1 MRSLQR
7 GAVAALLVTTACAV
21 AACGGGGSSA
31 ATTSAGTTANTT
43 TSAAGAAG
51 GANGAA
57 FAKYTTCLKQHG
69 VTLPNFGQGRPP
81 GGGGQGTAPTGT
93 APNPPTGTNRRR
105 GGFGQFNSSE
115 VPEGGR
121 RLREPAAQVRGR
133 LRRRLRRPGRP
144 EQRRVRG
151 LPQLPDVAR
160 REDDRRLRLRPPG
173 GAAPT
178 AKEKAA
184 LTACAS
190 LRPARGARPT
200 GTTATPST
208 TTHEGPLHL
217 AAQRGPVCRAGRGH
231 RASPPGSHT
240 TRSTARR
247 PPRRAASRAP

>member
-21 AACGGGGSSA
+21 AACGGGGGSSA

-43 TSAAGAAG
+43 STAGAAR

-57 FAKYTTCLKQHG
+57 FAKYTTCLEQHG

-81 GGGGQGTAPTGT
+81 SGGGQGTAPTGT
-93 APNPPTGTNRRR
+93 APNPPTGTNRR
-105 GGFGQFNSSE
+105 GGFGQFDNPKFQKAAAACASLR
-115 VPEGGR
+115 PKFGGGGFGGR
-121 RLREPAAQVRGR
+121 GGQNTAAFAAYRNCLTLHGVKTNGGFGFGR
-133 LRRRLRRPGRP
+133 
-144 EQRRVRG
+144 
-151 LPQLPDVAR
+151 
-160 REDDRRLRLRPPG
+160 PG

-200 GTTATPST
+200 GTTTTPST
-208 TTHEGPLHL
+208 T
-217 AAQRGPVCRAGRGH
+217 
-231 RASPPGSHT
+231 S
-240 TRSTARR
+240 
-247 PPRRAASRAP
+247 

>member
-31 ATTSAGTTANTT
+31 ATTSASTTANTT
-43 TSAAGAAG
+43 TSAAGAAR

-57 FAKYTTCLKQHG
+57 FAKYTSCLKQHG
-69 VTLPNFGQGRPP
+69 VTLPSFGQGRPP

-105 GGFGQFNSSE
+105 GGFGQFNTPAFQKAAAACASLR
-115 VPEGGR
+115 PKFTGGFGGGFGGR
-121 RLREPAAQVRGR
+121 GGGQNSAAFAAYRNCLTLHGVKTAGGFGFGR
-133 LRRRLRRPGRP
+133 
-144 EQRRVRG
+144 
-151 LPQLPDVAR
+151 
-160 REDDRRLRLRPPG
+160 PG

-184 LTACAS
+184 LSACAS
-190 LRPARGARPT
+190 LRPARQGRPT

-208 TTHEGPLHL
+208 T
-217 AAQRGPVCRAGRGH
+217 
-231 RASPPGSHT
+231 S
-240 TRSTARR
+240 
-247 PPRRAASRAP
+247 

>member
-21 AACGGGGSSA
+21 AACGGGGGSSA

-43 TSAAGAAG
+43 TSAAGAA

-81 GGGGQGTAPTGT
+81 GGGAPDAGPGGAPTGT
-93 APNPPTGTNRRR
+93 APNPPTGTNRR
-105 GGFGQFNSSE
+105 GGFGQFDNPKFQKASAACASLR
-115 VPEGGR
+115 PKFGAGGFGGR
-121 RLREPAAQVRGR
+121 GGQNTAAFAAYRNCLTLHGVKTADGFGFGR
-133 LRRRLRRPGRP
+133 
-144 EQRRVRG
+144 
-151 LPQLPDVAR
+151 
-160 REDDRRLRLRPPG
+160 PG

-184 LTACAS
+184 LSACAS
-190 LRPARGARPT
+190 LRPTRQARPT

-208 TTHEGPLHL
+208 T
-217 AAQRGPVCRAGRGH
+217 
-231 RASPPGSHT
+231 S
-240 TRSTARR
+240 
-247 PPRRAASRAP
+247 